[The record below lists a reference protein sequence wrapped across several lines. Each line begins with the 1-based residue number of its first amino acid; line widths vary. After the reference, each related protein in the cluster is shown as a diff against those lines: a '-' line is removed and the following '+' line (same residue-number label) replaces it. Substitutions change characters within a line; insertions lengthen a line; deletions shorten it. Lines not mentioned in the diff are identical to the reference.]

1 MFLCLFGWPKL
12 IGLIIVLNL
21 ILDKN
26 PAQTQCKCYSPS
38 IVSNCFISLDY
49 FLIAVLLEYRWEQQV
64 QVLPDRSILISCQH
78 GPPVGVEVHW
88 QKSLLL
94 GGGQSL
100 VLFRPSTDWMKP
112 THCMED
118 NLLYSKST
126 NLHVNLIQN
135 IPQRNITFLYP
146 PNAKLYLFTLIK

>member
-26 PAQTQCKCYSPS
+26 PAQTQCKYYSPS
-38 IVSNCFISLDY
+38 VVSTCFISLDY

-64 QVLPDRSILISCQH
+64 QVFPDRSILISCQH
-78 GPPVGVEVHW
+78 GPPVGAEVRW
-88 QKSLLL
+88 QNSLLL

-100 VLFRPSTDWMKP
+100 S
-112 THCMED
+112 
-118 NLLYSKST
+118 S
-126 NLHVNLIQN
+126 IQAFN
-135 IPQRNITFLYP
+135 
-146 PNAKLYLFTLIK
+146 